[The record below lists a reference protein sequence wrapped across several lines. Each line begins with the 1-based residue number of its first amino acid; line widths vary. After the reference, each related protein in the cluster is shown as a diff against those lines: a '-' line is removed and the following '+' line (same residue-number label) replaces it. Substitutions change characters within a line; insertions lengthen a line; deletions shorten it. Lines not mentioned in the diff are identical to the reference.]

1 MFSELETDMPETIL
15 NFQSRS
21 ADVIIS
27 DHVAVLT
34 FLTAIDG
41 QENIAVSMRLHEL
54 ERLQSRI
61 TRALEAHP
69 KPAEQA

>member
-1 MFSELETDMPETIL
+1 MPDPIHY
-15 NFQSRS
+15 QSRS

-27 DHVAVLT
+27 DDLAVLT

-41 QENIAVSMRLHEL
+41 QENIAVSMRRLEL

-61 TRALEAHP
+61 TRALDAHP
-69 KPAEQA
+69 KPLAQE

>member
-1 MFSELETDMPETIL
+1 MPEPIH

-27 DHVAVLT
+27 DDVAVLT

-41 QENIAVSMRLHEL
+41 QENIAVSMHRLEL
-54 ERLQSRI
+54 ERLRSRI
-61 TRALEAHP
+61 ARALDAHP
-69 KPAEQA
+69 KPAASE